1 MKKVIFLIMS
11 AILSSNIINAQ
22 ENGMNIGLK
31 VGANYSNVYDSKG
44 EQFTSDAKLGF
55 AAGAFLDIPLGK
67 FLGIQPEVLFSQKGY
82 KGKGT
87 VLGSSYSITRTSNFI
102 DVPLFFEIKPI
113 SYLTL
118 LVGPQYS
125 YLLKQKDVFDNGA
138 LTFEQEQVFNNSN
151 LRKNILCFVAGV
163 DINLS
168 SMTIGVRAGWDIQNN
183 NGDGS
188 STAPRYK
195 NAWVQATLGFRI
207 L

>member
-1 MKKVIFLIMS
+1 MS
-11 AILSSNIINAQ
+11 AILLSNIINAQ

-44 EQFTSDAKLGF
+44 EQFTSDAKLGL
-55 AAGAFLDIPLGK
+55 AAGAFLDIPLGS
-67 FLGIQPEVLFSQKGY
+67 FLGIQPEILFSQKGY

-87 VLGSSYSITRTSNFI
+87 VLGSSYSLTRTSNFI
-102 DVPLFFEIKPI
+102 DVPLFLEIKPV
-113 SYLTL
+113 SFLTL

-138 LTFEQEQVFNNSN
+138 LTFEQEKVFNNSN

-168 SMTIGVRAGWDIQNN
+168 RVTVGARAGWDIQNN

-195 NAWVQATLGFRI
+195 NAWAQATLGFRI